1 MERLRLLAII
11 EARNMTGPAKNL
23 LEFATLARELDVDT
37 SVATFIR
44 GEESNEFIESV
55 QRSGI
60 AIDVFRERGPWDP
73 AVVKSLAGFVSARR
87 PHVIQTH
94 AVKSHFLARTAGLP
108 KRAPWIAFHHGY
120 TWPALRTRVYNQ
132 LDRWSLTAAA
142 KVLTVSEA
150 FREELAAKGVP
161 RERIEIMHNAIRPDW
176 GTGGRS
182 HHAEDGATGLRAELG
197 IPPDRNIILIV
208 GRLSRE
214 KDHLTLLRAVNRLRA
229 SLNLHLLVIGEG
241 PERGPIEHQILQ
253 HGMTE
258 CVTLTGHQSSV
269 EPYYRIANLAVLSS
283 RSEGSPNTLLEALA
297 AGVPVVATNVGGIP
311 EIVTHEESALLV
323 PPGDIDRMAAAMTK
337 LLADPSLAKRF
348 VERGRT
354 LILKHSPEA
363 RAKRLAEIYR
373 SVVDQGR

>member
-11 EARNMTGPAKNL
+11 EARSMTGPARNL
-23 LEFATLARELDVDT
+23 IEFATLARELDVDT

-60 AIDVFRERGPWDP
+60 AVFTLRERGPWDL
-73 AVVKSLAGFVSARR
+73 AVVKSLTGLVSRER

-94 AVKSHFLARTAGLP
+94 AVKSHFLARMAGLP

-132 LDRWSLTAAA
+132 LDRWSLIAAA
-142 KVLTVSEA
+142 KVLTVSA
-150 FREELAAKGVP
+150 PFREELAAKGVP
-161 RERIEIMHNAIRPDW
+161 RERIEIVHNAIRPDW
-176 GTGGRS
+176 G
-182 HHAEDGATGLRAELG
+182 AVGAAGLRAELG
-197 IPPDRNIILIV
+197 IPPDRNIVLIV

-214 KDHLTLLRAVNRLRA
+214 KDHLTLLRAVDRLRA
-229 SLNLHLLVIGEG
+229 SLNLHLLVVGEG
-241 PERGPIEHQILQ
+241 PERGPIERQIRQ

-269 EPYYRIANLAVLSS
+269 EPYYRIASLAVLSS
-283 RSEGSPNTLLEALA
+283 RSEGSPNALLEALA
-297 AGVPVVATNVGGIP
+297 AGIPVVATNVGGIP

-323 PPGDIDRMAAAMTK
+323 PPADIDCLAAAMAK
-337 LLADPSLAKRF
+337 LLADTSLAKRF

-354 LILKHSPEA
+354 LVMNHSPEA

-373 SVVDQGR
+373 SVVG